1 MKTKNIWGVDL
12 KPEFPK
18 KPDVKILNDF
28 SLPIKKLKTQVSNQS
43 LVQKMELKNC

>member
-28 SLPIKKLKTQVSNQS
+28 SLPIKKLK
-43 LVQKMELKNC
+43 KELLNRIFNKLI